1 MSKRLQQSKVS
12 GFFKRNRTEVEYHVA
27 TLDDDEVEP
36 VVANLQVE
44 TYSPSDSCTSSSTPS
59 YSTTHTQLL
68 FTIVNDLSKKGENP
82 RQPSIIFPKNKASR
96 HFSGHWY
103 IQFPW
108 IEYSKEID
116 AIFCQSCRLFGGT
129 KTEATFSTKGF
140 CDWKKLGDKC
150 RKHNGSVC
158 HAAAVETQKIW
169 AMHQKVGTID
179 KQLDPNF
186 FCLAY
191 VFVCNQRRWDPTC
204 FTQEIP
210 KTIHPCTC
218 LPEIHLAPLNF
229 LLATCL
235 DTSHHI
241 NNSYTLV
248 IYARAAEALT
258 KWSGHGTDLPYTMNS
273 CYNQVGYLNYPV
285 KTKWF
290 WSQCRIMN
298 ADHFGYNE
306 TPLIT
311 KSNRGPDGFVITR
324 VHCKCIRRSG
334 LLKKVVRPMPDR
346 PDHFRRP
353 RYIYMTFFHSNMSLT
368 FVG

>member
-12 GFFKRNRTEVEYHVA
+12 GFFQRNRTEVEYYVA
-27 TLDDDEVEP
+27 SLDDDEVEP

-59 YSTTHTQLL
+59 YSTTQTQLL

-82 RQPSIIFPKNKASR
+82 RQPFIIFPKNKASR

-150 RKHNGSVC
+150 RKHNRSVC

-179 KQLDPNF
+179 KQLNPNF
-186 FCLAY
+186 RNEKFIDDNRKHLMTVLDVISFCAK
-191 VFVCNQRRWDPTC
+191 
-204 FTQEIP
+204 QEIP
-210 KTIHPCTC
+210 LRGDDESNQSLNKG
-218 LPEIHLAPLNF
+218 NF
-229 LLATCL
+229 LEMIEFLGKY
-235 DTSHHI
+235 DS
-241 NNSYTLV
+241 NV
-248 IYARAAEALT
+248 T
-258 KWSGHGTDLPYTMNS
+258 KRIENLPRNAIMLSPNIQNDLLS
-273 CYNQVGYLNYPV
+273 
-285 KTKWF
+285 
-290 WSQCRIMN
+290 
-298 ADHFGYNE
+298 
-306 TPLIT
+306 
-311 KSNRGPDGFVITR
+311 
-324 VHCKCIRRSG
+324 
-334 LLKKVVRPMPDR
+334 
-346 PDHFRRP
+346 
-353 RYIYMTFFHSNMSLT
+353 SLT
-368 FVG
+368 SVLLEHVKH